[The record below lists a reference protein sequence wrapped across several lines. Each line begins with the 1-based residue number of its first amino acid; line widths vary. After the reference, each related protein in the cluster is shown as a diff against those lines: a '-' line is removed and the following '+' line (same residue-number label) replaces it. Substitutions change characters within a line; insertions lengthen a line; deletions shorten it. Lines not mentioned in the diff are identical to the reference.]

1 MAAAFLL
8 PFITL
13 PAPVQARA
21 ERPCHGTGTD
31 AAVQSPITI
40 DRSAACPGAQAPLEV
55 HYPSSVDGTLLFQD
69 RAPVGEAGEH
79 DDVRFVIGTGGA
91 QPYITYGGR
100 RYNLIN
106 VHFHGHAEHRFAGQP
121 FAPLEAHLV
130 HEKATG
136 TKGYVVF
143 SVLVDSKD
151 FHGLSEHDHLIASPP
166 ALGASRPLRGVH
178 LRDLLPANHTT
189 YRYTGSL
196 TTPDE
201 SDVYFQPVTWVV
213 FGQHARAR
221 QHDVQAYRSLWGAES
236 NHREI
241 QDNHPAP
248 NIYSYH

>member
-8 PFITL
+8 PFATL
-13 PAPVQARA
+13 SAPAQARA

-31 AAVQSPITI
+31 AAVQSPVTI
-40 DRSAACPGAQAPLEV
+40 DRSVACPGAQVQLDV
-55 HYPSSVDGTLLFQD
+55 HYPGSVDGTLLFQD
-69 RAPVGEAGEH
+69 RTPVGEAGEH
-79 DDVRFVIGTGGA
+79 DDVRFVVGTAGT
-91 QPYITYGGR
+91 QPYITYGGQ

-130 HEKATG
+130 HERATG

-166 ALGASRPLRGVH
+166 ALGASRPLNGVH

-201 SDVYFQPVTWVV
+201 SDVYFQPVNWVV
-213 FGQHARAR
+213 FGQHAKAR
-221 QHDVQAYRSLWGAES
+221 RHDVQAYRSLWGAEG
-236 NHREI
+236 NHREV

-248 NIYSYH
+248 NVYSYH